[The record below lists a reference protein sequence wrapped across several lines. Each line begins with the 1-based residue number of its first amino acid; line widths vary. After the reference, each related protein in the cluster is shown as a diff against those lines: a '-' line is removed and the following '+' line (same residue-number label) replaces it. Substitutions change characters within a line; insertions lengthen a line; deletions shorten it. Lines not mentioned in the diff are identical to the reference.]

1 MYLILIASLS
11 MIIMEQQIYIYIYVQ
26 CNSIYDSFD
35 CKYIIIKNN
44 KVQLKVYS

>member
-11 MIIMEQQIYIYIYVQ
+11 IIIMKQQIYMFNVT

-44 KVQLKVYS
+44 KVQLKIYS